1 MEEASLDPEAL
12 PDEVLARAL
21 ILNEARATRIAWDR
35 FSPMVRR
42 ILRRSLGP
50 EIDTEDLLQEVF
62 VRLFSKVHQLQKPRA
77 LRAFIIAI
85 TTLTVRQELRQ
96 RALGRWIGLGRDES
110 PNDPRAVELDP
121 VAREALARLYA
132 ILNRFATR
140 DRMAF
145 VLHFVE
151 GMKLSEVSTA
161 LGVSLAT
168 TKRGLSRV
176 WSRVVFHV
184 HRDPLLADYLAP
196 QLKEMRRE

>member
-1 MEEASLDPEAL
+1 MAEDSLDPDAL

-21 ILNEARATRIAWDR
+21 ISKEARATRIAWER

-42 ILRRSLGP
+42 ILRRSLGA
-50 EIDTEDLLQEVF
+50 EIDAEDLLQDVF
-62 VRLFSKVHQLQKPRA
+62 VRLFSKVHQLQKPGA
-77 LRAFIIAI
+77 LRAFVIAI
-85 TTLTVRQELRQ
+85 TTLTVRQELRR
-96 RALGRWIGLGRDES
+96 RALRRWIGLGRDES
-110 PNDPRAVELDP
+110 PSDPRAMELDP
-121 VAREALARLYA
+121 VAREALVRLYA

-151 GMKLSEVSTA
+151 GMKLAEVSAA

-196 QLKEMRRE
+196 HLKELPRE

>member
-1 MEEASLDPEAL
+1 
-12 PDEVLARAL
+12 
-21 ILNEARATRIAWDR
+21 
-35 FSPMVRR
+35 MVRR

-62 VRLFSKVHQLQKPRA
+62 VRLFSKVHQLQKPQA

-85 TTLTVRQELRQ
+85 TMLTVRQELRQ
-96 RALGRWIGLGRDES
+96 RALRRWIGLGRDES
-110 PNDPRAVELDP
+110 PSDPRAVELDP
-121 VAREALARLYA
+121 VAREALGRLHA
-132 ILNRFATR
+132 ILNRFAMR
-140 DRMAF
+140 DRTAF

-151 GMKLSEVSTA
+151 GMKLAEVSSA

-184 HRDPLLADYLAP
+184 HRDPLLVDYLAP
-196 QLKEMRRE
+196 HLKEMRRE